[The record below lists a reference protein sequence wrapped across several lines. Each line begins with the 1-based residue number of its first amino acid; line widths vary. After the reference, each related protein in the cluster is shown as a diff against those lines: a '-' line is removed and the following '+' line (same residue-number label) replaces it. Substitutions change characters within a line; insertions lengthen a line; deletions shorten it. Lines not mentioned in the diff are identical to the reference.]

1 MTNDLYA
8 RFTLG
13 GEMFDLIIK
22 RGRLKEREAAK
33 YFTQLI
39 SGIRYLHRNQIVHR
53 DLKLENLLLDQHNN
67 LIITDFGF
75 AFSYLLP
82 RQSRPEYPGEKNP
95 MRIDKREENR
105 LKNIYLD
112 YLGTS
117 CGSPTYAAPELVM
130 MDSYLGP
137 PTDIWSCGIILYG
150 MLAGYL
156 PFDNDPENPNG
167 ENVNLLY
174 NFILRTKLE
183 FPRWIT
189 SLPQTLISRM
199 LIPDPMLRATM
210 DEITRHEW
218 LEPYD
223 PYFDDEWLLKM
234 VSEVLIYY

>member
-1 MTNDLYA
+1 
-8 RFTLG
+8 
-13 GEMFDLIIK
+13 MFDYIIK

-33 YFTQLI
+33 YFAQLI
-39 SGIRYLHRNQIVHR
+39 SGVRYLHRNQIVHR
-53 DLKLENLLLDQHNN
+53 DLKLENLLLDQHDN

-82 RQSRPEYPGEKNP
+82 RHSRPDESHEEAL
-95 MRIDKREENR
+95 RIHKKDENR
-105 LKNIYLD
+105 TKNIYMD
-112 YLGTS
+112 YLETS

-156 PFDNDPENPNG
+156 PFDNDPKNPNG

-174 NFILRTKLE
+174 NFILRTTLE
-183 FPRWIT
+183 FPRWIPA
-189 SLPQTLISRM
+189 LPQSLISRM
-199 LIPDPMLRATM
+199 LVPDPMLRATM
-210 DEITRHEW
+210 DEILRHEW

-234 VSEVLIYY
+234 VSGLLLSCRFFFGRFINLPFLF